1 MKLNALILT
10 IAMSSALTAGAQ
22 DGLNINSLFNGP
34 YRDNVHA
41 TETVISGSG
50 LWEYNLSVY
59 HSLTLSGLP
68 GEVSV
73 FEAAVMK
80 DAAGAL
86 DKEVAFRNGRL
97 YYGYYTLKP
106 VPDSEL
112 NRYLFYLNQHA
123 VGKDKLILIYIEGRA
138 GRTAVKRMLKK

>member
-10 IAMSSALTAGAQ
+10 IAMLPVVAAGAQ
-22 DGLNINSLFNGP
+22 EGLSVNGLFNGP

-50 LWEYNLSVY
+50 LQEYNLSVY
-59 HSLTLSGLP
+59 HSLTLSGMSD
-68 GEVSV
+68 EVPV
-73 FEAAVMK
+73 FEAAVLK

-106 VPDSEL
+106 MSDGEL

-123 VGKDKLILIYIEGRA
+123 VGKDKLILIYIEGKA
-138 GRTAVKRMLKK
+138 GRADVKKMLKK

>member
-10 IAMSSALTAGAQ
+10 IAMLPAVAAGAQ
-22 DGLNINSLFNGP
+22 EGLSVNGLFNGP

-41 TETVISGSG
+41 TETVIS
-50 LWEYNLSVY
+50 
-59 HSLTLSGLP
+59 
-68 GEVSV
+68 
-73 FEAAVMK
+73 
-80 DAAGAL
+80 AGAL

-106 VPDSEL
+106 MSDGEL

-123 VGKDKLILIYIEGRA
+123 VGKDKLILIYIEGKA
-138 GRTAVKRMLKK
+138 GRADVKKMLKK